1 MIFLKNSVYSILDNT
16 YIYLKCSYRHED
28 QKNIFYFYVLLIIY
42 KTNDSN
48 LPRGFVKA
56 MDFDTFRHFSIDI
69 FPGGIVQLSYMGII

>member
-1 MIFLKNSVYSILDNT
+1 MIFLTNQNESDLVQIS
-16 YIYLKCSYRHED
+16 LKIHED
-28 QKNIFYFYVLLIIY
+28 QKKFYFYVLLIIY

>member
-1 MIFLKNSVYSILDNT
+1 MIFIKECIFFLDNT
-16 YIYLKCSYRHED
+16 YIYLKCFYRHED
-28 QKNIFYFYVLLIIY
+28 QKKKNYFYLLLIIY

>member
-1 MIFLKNSVYSILDNT
+1 MIFIKECIFFLDNT

-28 QKNIFYFYVLLIIY
+28 KKNFYLLLIIY

>member
-1 MIFLKNSVYSILDNT
+1 MKT
-16 YIYLKCSYRHED
+16 K
-28 QKNIFYFYVLLIIY
+28 KYFYLLLIIY